1 MPIPEIGYDY
11 TVEFDIEGAE
21 ETKGTVLF
29 ESPNA
34 TFWLSDPI
42 TGNMAFSREEKLH
55 QFRQNVL
62 PGEKLHVKVTGDNKG
77 TRLYV
82 NGKLVDDMNT
92 RWLSYNGGKT
102 RWQKSAPSY
111 FLSKKPES
119 STARLPI

>member
-1 MPIPEIGYDY
+1 M
-11 TVEFDIEGAE
+11 EFDIEGAE